1 MGDNGDG
8 RKIRKGWCPIRE
20 CPACFPD
27 GCRCGYR
34 MDNVECFH
42 PVYRRRW
49 LEAMELEAEADP
61 DQVASKRAYTHDLPD
76 AEPTHTLTARVA
88 QAQRSG
94 QRTTPEAARERLEQL
109 GLGMEVS

>member
-8 RKIRKGWCPIRE
+8 RKIRVGSCPIRE

-34 MDNVECFH
+34 IDNVPCYH

-49 LEAMELEAEADP
+49 HEAMAMIEEAEDE
-61 DQVASKRAYTHDLPD
+61 
-76 AEPTHTLTARVA
+76 AEPVQTLTARVSA
-88 QAQRSG
+88 
-94 QRTTPEAARERLEQL
+94 AARAKLEQL
-109 GLGMEVS
+109 GLELEV